1 MIVTKLMRNL
11 RTHSVGTKLTDEE
24 FATVIAACPQP
35 TLSEWIRRVLLVA
48 ARQHSVDQVILAE
61 LLALRAIVVT
71 MHFSLAN
78 GEKLTPDTLQRLMA
92 LVDDEKFQKASQRL
106 TTVPLSPGR

>member
-1 MIVTKLMRNL
+1 MRHL
-11 RTHSVGTKLTDEE
+11 RTHSIGTKLTDEE
-24 FATVIAACPQP
+24 FATIIAACPEP
-35 TLSEWIRRVLLVA
+35 TLSEWIRRVLLAA
-48 ARQHSVDQVILAE
+48 ARSQPVDQLILAE

-92 LVDDEKFQKASQRL
+92 LADDEKFQKASQRL
-106 TTVPLSPGR
+106 TATPARNPR

>member
-1 MIVTKLMRNL
+1 MRNL

-24 FATVIAACPQP
+24 FAAVIAACPEP
-35 TLSEWIRRVLLVA
+35 TLSEWIRRVLLTA
-48 ARQHSVDQVILAE
+48 ARQQSVDQLILAE

-78 GEKLTPDTLQRLMA
+78 GEKLTPDTLHRLMA
-92 LVDDEKFQKASQRL
+92 LADDEKFQKASQRL
-106 TTVPLSPGR
+106 AGGPERNPR